1 MHPEEHPCWHDV
13 PQPEHPSLHL
23 LVHVLEHV
31 PEHEPKQLLVQ
42 PVAASAKTEGRLA
55 IITAPTTGNA
65 AFAAFLKNSLRD
77 WSSSFLFLLDIKLK
91 FLLHRNSQLCRI
103 FNYG

>member
-23 LVHVLEHV
+23 LIHVPEHV

-42 PVAASAKTEGRLA
+42 PVAACITLGKLES
-55 IITAPTTGNA
+55 ITAPTTGNA

-77 WSSSFLFLLDIKLK
+77 WSSSSCFLLDIKLK
-91 FLLHRNSQLCRI
+91 FLLHRNSQLCGI
-103 FNYG
+103 FNYE